1 MKIEHL
7 DPEALFPNPQNPRV
21 LEQAIAPIADSIY
34 EFGFLVPVVIDEN
47 NVILSGHARTRAAIS
62 LDIRKIPVV
71 RADELS
77 ENQKKAFM
85 LADNRLSENAT
96 YDNSLLAE
104 VLREL
109 SEAEYKIEVTGF
121 KQEEIN
127 AYLNAAVESLD
138 DILGLD
144 FNDEE
149 VEEET
154 IKEFEEDEPEE
165 RKMKK
170 LQFLVT
176 EAQKEI
182 IETRMLEIKETVGR
196 QISNGEILTIL
207 CSS

>member
-1 MKIEHL
+1 
-7 DPEALFPNPQNPRV
+7 
-21 LEQAIAPIADSIY
+21 
-34 EFGFLVPVVIDEN
+34 
-47 NVILSGHARTRAAIS
+47 
-62 LDIRKIPVV
+62 
-71 RADELS
+71 
-77 ENQKKAFM
+77 M

-96 YDNSLLAE
+96 YNNSLLAE

-149 VEEET
+149 IEEEA
-154 IKEFEEDEPEE
+154 IKEFEEDEPQE

-182 IETRMLEIKETVGR
+182 IEARMLEIKETVGR

-207 CSS
+207 CRT